1 MAVKVLIV
9 DDHPLIREGLKKVLE
24 FEPAIEVAAE
34 ASTAEETFEVL
45 KSSRIDIILLD
56 ISLHGKSGLDIIKD
70 IKELYP
76 YTAILIISM
85 HSEESFAIRSLKLGA
100 CGYLTKDSAPDDLI
114 MAVKKIISGEVYLS
128 KNLSRLLVNRIS
140 EKNSQ
145 MPHECLSDREFQV
158 LRLLANGKTVSQI
171 AEELFLSIATISTYR
186 TRILGKMDMNS
197 NAELTYYVISNN
209 LGI

>member
-1 MAVKVLIV
+1 
-9 DDHPLIREGLKKVLE
+9 
-24 FEPAIEVAAE
+24 
-34 ASTAEETFEVL
+34 
-45 KSSRIDIILLD
+45 
-56 ISLHGKSGLDIIKD
+56 LHGKSGLDIIKD